1 MAKWGIPPSTQ
12 DNQEEDSADLILLER
27 LVWVQYQSYWWPA
40 LLYHSYTELQEHLY
54 PQLDMILK
62 AQFAMAILRSQ
73 QENRQVKVAR
83 LLGRSILE
91 VIELSGDDDASD
103 IQEFYWALPRI
114 LPTAIQMETYSKEPE
129 LFTDFHRALDQ
140 VEDII
145 RNVSEE
151 NFALLP
157 KMEHASWL
165 ERAEDMLGNH
175 NHRKSSPHR
184 AVDSSSVRHRQ
195 RSPSRPLRAKDGKF
209 TIDDLRRR
217 QRGRS
222 RGSKG
227 HHHDEDA
234 NEVVQKAVSFTEQR
248 EDQQHDE
255 VRAQPVEDD
264 DERPTSDIKQQQR
277 DPINVL
283 PGLEGDDIVPG
294 LSSRVENARDV
305 WHGVLQTLLLA
316 KDDEVT
322 LPDRKP
328 HMKTLPPS
336 TKKDGVEDRSVM
348 TPPSVQRQQQQQQ
361 NHEDSEMISVDEPK
375 PRPKL
380 SFWQRITCASNE

>member
-12 DNQEEDSADLILLER
+12 HNQEGDSADLILLER

-91 VIELSGDDDASD
+91 VIELSGDNDAASE

-114 LPTAIQMETYSKEPE
+114 LPKAILVETYSKEPE

-157 KMEHASWL
+157 RMEHASWL
-165 ERAEDMLGNH
+165 ERAEDIVGNA
-175 NHRKSSPHR
+175 KSSHR
-184 AVDSSSVRHRQ
+184 LEVDSSSVRHRQ
-195 RSPSRPLRAKDGKF
+195 RSPPSRSLRKNKDGKF

-222 RGSKG
+222 RGSQG
-227 HHHDEDA
+227 HHQEEDA
-234 NEVVQKAVSFTEQR
+234 NEAVQKAVSFTEQR
-248 EDQQHDE
+248 DDQQHE
-255 VRAQPVEDD
+255 EIRQEQPVEEVDQL
-264 DERPTSDIKQQQR
+264 PTSDIKLQQR

-294 LSSRVENARDV
+294 LSARVENARDV

-316 KDDEVT
+316 KEDEVT
-322 LPDRKP
+322 LPVRKP
-328 HMKTLPPS
+328 HMKTLPP
-336 TKKDGVEDRSVM
+336 TKKDNVEDRSVM
-348 TPPSVQRQQQQQQ
+348 TPPSVQRQQQQQ
-361 NHEDSEMISVDEPK
+361 NHDDAEVISVDETK
-375 PRPKL
+375 SKPKL